1 MESLEAM
8 RWSRSSPARSSLR
21 RVQGRFRRGF
31 APCFPSSTRVVAWL
45 GPIGMLVL
53 TRLMAFILL
62 CIGIQIMWN
71 GLAGLLG
78 IAN

>member
-1 MESLEAM
+1 
-8 RWSRSSPARSSLR
+8 
-21 RVQGRFRRGF
+21 
-31 APCFPSSTRVVAWL
+31 VVAWL

>member
-1 MESLEAM
+1 
-8 RWSRSSPARSSLR
+8 
-21 RVQGRFRRGF
+21 
-31 APCFPSSTRVVAWL
+31 VVAWL

-53 TRLMAFILL
+53 TRLMALILL

-71 GLAGLLG
+71 GRAELLG